1 MLIRSLFCCFT
12 SVKMV
17 SQRFEKFLLELSQR
31 VDDGGKLQNVGSQLG
46 LKRHE
51 INGIKYNKDRDG
63 E

>member
-31 VDDGGKLQNVGSQLG
+31 VDDSGKLQNVGSQLG